1 MKKTLFAAML
11 ASTALCAL
19 PVFAQDGSSA
29 PVAADQIADSTQPTS
44 GNYQP
49 SQPIGSGNWF
59 VNGSVGQ
66 SHINKGPYNDHPT
79 TYAVN
84 GGYRWKVGPDLGLGV
99 EVGYNDLGNFKLKNA
114 FNNGNVNLTNRRNAL
129 RGWTAGVN
137 GRIDVWRGM
146 YLSGRA
152 GVYGWKGQGYND
164 QDINRH
170 HLDEVDY
177 YAGAGVGYDIN
188 EHFGV
193 GLSYDYFHASK
204 SGVKLSTDTASLT
217 AEYRF

>member
-19 PVFAQDGSSA
+19 PVFAQDSSA
-29 PVAADQIADSTQPTS
+29 PVATDPVADSTQPTS

-79 TYAVN
+79 TYALN

-114 FNNGNVNLTNRRNAL
+114 FNDGSVNLTNRRNAL

-137 GRIDVWRGM
+137 GRIDVWRGL